1 MHELKQPD
9 FPPPEKLKMA
19 ARQPLNHSQ
28 PPRATASGLGT
39 VRTPIRIP
47 KTAELVADEIRR
59 LITSGKLKDGDT
71 LQPEAQIIADF
82 AISRPTVREAFRIL
96 ESEKLIS
103 VSRGSR
109 GGARVHTPRAEHV
122 ARYAAYVLQTR
133 QASYADV
140 YQARAIIE
148 PPSARQ
154 VAETRAK
161 DGPEILREVIEA
173 QRAAG
178 HTHRLGRS
186 VNFHS
191 RLIELTANQTLI
203 LLSGA
208 LDGIV
213 ARFQADITGRLAP
226 TSNNRRSFLAGLKSQ
241 EKLVEYIEAGD
252 GAGAEAHW
260 RRHMENAA
268 KVWLSRGD
276 GDAVVDW
283 AD

>member
-1 MHELKQPD
+1 
-9 FPPPEKLKMA
+9 MA
-19 ARQPLNHSQ
+19 AREPLNKS
-28 PPRATASGLGT
+28 TASRLAPDGLASG
-39 VRTPIRIP
+39 RKPIRVP

-71 LQPEAQIIADF
+71 LQPEAQIIANF

-109 GGARVHTPRAEHV
+109 GGARVHTPKAEHV

-154 VAETRAK
+154 VAETRSK
-161 DGPEILREVIEA
+161 DAPAALLEVIET
-173 QRAAG
+173 QRASG
-178 HTHRLGRS
+178 HAHRLGRA

-191 RLIELTANQTLI
+191 KLIELTGNQTLI

-213 ARFQADITGRLAP
+213 ARFQADITGKLAP
-226 TSNNRRSFLAGLKSQ
+226 SPNNRRSFLAGLKSQ
-241 EKLVEYIEAGD
+241 EKLVEYIAAGD

-268 KVWLSRGD
+268 KVWMSRGD
-276 GDAVVDW
+276 GGAVVDW